1 MCGVMSKDTARFVG
15 HRDNI
20 AVWVPGLGRDQQAF
34 DPTLPES
41 YYDQACQ
48 QLLDT
53 LSEQMAR
60 ARKGSGQPPGWWD
73 PTKNH
78 SFYEFEILG
87 IVGVPD
93 VGVVVFFS
101 LDSEPDAR
109 YIYLADTTRLDDL
122 AQMDPEN
129 PYLHQYSHYHGVGSA
144 FDIFEETSLAR
155 LAEEDW
161 PTKSVT
167 VTHDSIIRIIRE
179 KAPK

>member
-1 MCGVMSKDTARFVG
+1 MSKDSARLIRRRGNISVWASDLG
-15 HRDNI
+15 HE
-20 AVWVPGLGRDQQAF
+20 VVAF

-53 LSEQMAR
+53 LSEQVAR
-60 ARKGSGQPPGWWD
+60 ARRGSGQPPSWWD

-93 VGVVVFFS
+93 VGVVLFFS

-109 YIYLADTTRLDDL
+109 YLYLADTTRLDDL

-129 PYLHQYSHYHGVGSA
+129 PYLHQYSHYYGVGSA

-161 PTKSVT
+161 STKAVT
-167 VTHDSIIRIIRE
+167 VAHDNIIRIIRE
-179 KAPK
+179 KAPE